1 MTWRTPERVR
11 RPSGE
16 EAGRAWPRV
25 RTGERGLA
33 GPRDAEPIGGRI
45 RGGSAGEACTENIGR
60 TLSVCPM
67 MAALATMVMGANCPW
82 CRQAQRQA
90 PDSQQSGS
98 DVPSSVD
105 TDTSEEVCRPVAACG
120 ATSLVVFAS
129 ASWQGILPSG
139 VRSEE
144 HTRVSEG

>member
-1 MTWRTPERVR
+1 
-11 RPSGE
+11 
-16 EAGRAWPRV
+16 
-25 RTGERGLA
+25 
-33 GPRDAEPIGGRI
+33 
-45 RGGSAGEACTENIGR
+45 
-60 TLSVCPM
+60 M

-139 VRSEE
+139 VAWEVRSEE
-144 HTRVSEG
+144 HTSELQSLMRTSYAVF

>member
-105 TDTSEEVCRPVAACG
+105 TDTSEEVCRPEIGRAHVRTPVTNAHIVCRILLDKKTNIDAI
-120 ATSLVVFAS
+120 AT
-129 ASWQGILPSG
+129 
-139 VRSEE
+139 
-144 HTRVSEG
+144 

>member
-1 MTWRTPERVR
+1 MFCFKQKTADEVR
-11 RPSGE
+11 FSD
-16 EAGRAWPRV
+16 W
-25 RTGERGLA
+25 
-33 GPRDAEPIGGRI
+33 
-45 RGGSAGEACTENIGR
+45 SADVCSSDLTEDIGR

-105 TDTSEEVCRPVAACG
+105 TDTSAEVCRPVAACG
-120 ATSLVVFAS
+120 DTSLVVFAS
-129 ASWQGILPSG
+129 ASWHGILPSG
-139 VRSEE
+139 VAWEVTCALRSHLPEWF
-144 HTRVSEG
+144 RCPK

>member
-1 MTWRTPERVR
+1 
-11 RPSGE
+11 
-16 EAGRAWPRV
+16 
-25 RTGERGLA
+25 
-33 GPRDAEPIGGRI
+33 
-45 RGGSAGEACTENIGR
+45 
-60 TLSVCPM
+60 M

-98 DVPSSVD
+98 DGPSAVD

-139 VRSEE
+139 VAWEVTCAFASTMPEWFMCTDATARKS
-144 HTRVSEG
+144 TRLNSSH